1 MIKRILMV
9 DDERDLVFAV
19 RRCLETAGY
28 EVLSAYD
35 GREALEL
42 VADPTSRPDLII
54 LDVIMPPPSGWDVLQ
69 TIRADPDTESI
80 PVVML
85 TSAVDD
91 ADKARGWDLGV
102 DWYLTKP
109 FDPRDL
115 LTVIER
121 LLGSPD
127 QEGDGGQAT

>member
-1 MIKRILMV
+1 MTRCILMV
-9 DDERDLVFAV
+9 DDERDFVFAMK
-19 RRCLETAGY
+19 RCLEAAGY
-28 EVLSAYD
+28 EVVAAYD
-35 GREALEL
+35 GRQALQL
-42 VADPTSRPDLII
+42 VADPASRPDLII
-54 LDVIMPPPSGWDVLQ
+54 LDVFMPPPSGWDVLQ
-69 TIRADPDTESI
+69 ALRADDDTRSI

-85 TSAVDD
+85 TSATGD

-121 LLGSPD
+121 LLEFS
-127 QEGDGGQAT
+127 

>member
-1 MIKRILMV
+1 MPQRILMV

-19 RRCLETAGY
+19 KRCLETAGY
-28 EVLSAYD
+28 EVIPAYD
-35 GREALEL
+35 GREALQVLEG
-42 VADPTSRPDLII
+42 AASQPDLII

-69 TIRADPDTESI
+69 TIRAGGETQSI

-85 TSAVDD
+85 TSATDD

-109 FDPRDL
+109 FDPTDL
-115 LTVIER
+115 LAIIER
-121 LLGSPD
+121 LLASSD
-127 QEGDGGQAT
+127 EESDIGQTP

>member
-1 MIKRILMV
+1 MAKRLLMV
-9 DDERDLVFAV
+9 DDERDFVFAMK
-19 RRCLETAGY
+19 RCLETAGY
-28 EVLSAYD
+28 EVVAAYD
-35 GREALEL
+35 GRQALE
-42 VADPTSRPDLII
+42 VVTDPANRPDLII
-54 LDVIMPPPSGWDVLQ
+54 LDVMMPPPSGWDVLQ

-85 TSAVDD
+85 TSAVED

-109 FDPRDL
+109 FDPTDL

-121 LLGSPD
+121 LLGPLD
-127 QEGDGGQAT
+127 EEGDVGQAT

>member
-1 MIKRILMV
+1 MLKRLLMV
-9 DDERDLVFAV
+9 DDERDFVFAMK
-19 RRCLETAGY
+19 RCLETAGY
-28 EVLSAYD
+28 EVVAAYD
-35 GREALEL
+35 GRQALEV
-42 VADPTSRPDLII
+42 VADAANRPDLII

-69 TIRADPDTESI
+69 AIRADPDTESM

-109 FDPRDL
+109 FEPRDL

-127 QEGDGGQAT
+127 QEGNVGGVT

>member
-1 MIKRILMV
+1 MAKRILMV

-19 RRCLETAGY
+19 RRCLETEGY
-28 EVLSAYD
+28 EVVPAYD

-42 VADPTSRPDLII
+42 VVDPANRPDLII
-54 LDVIMPPPSGWDVLQ
+54 LDVFMPPPSGWDVLQ
-69 TIRADPDTESI
+69 TIRADDDTRSI

-85 TSAVDD
+85 TSATGD

-109 FDPRDL
+109 FDPSDL
-115 LTVIER
+115 LTIIER
-121 LLGSPD
+121 LLAPS
-127 QEGDGGQAT
+127 

>member
-1 MIKRILMV
+1 MFKRVLMV
-9 DDERDLVFAV
+9 DDERDFVFAM

-28 EVLSAYD
+28 EVIAAYD
-35 GREALEL
+35 GRQALESL
-42 VADPTSRPDLII
+42 ADSANRPDLII

-69 TIRADPDTESI
+69 MIRADPETESI

-109 FDPRDL
+109 FDPKDL
-115 LTVIER
+115 LTVMER
-121 LLGSPD
+121 LLEAS
-127 QEGDGGQAT
+127 